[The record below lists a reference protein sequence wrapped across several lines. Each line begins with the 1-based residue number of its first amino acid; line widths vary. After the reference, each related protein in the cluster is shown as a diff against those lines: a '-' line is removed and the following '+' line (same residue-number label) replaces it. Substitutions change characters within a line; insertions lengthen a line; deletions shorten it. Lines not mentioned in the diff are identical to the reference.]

1 MGTTGHELAHRL
13 KRHVYTLS
21 HVIGD
26 RSVYKYDKLCAAA
39 DYIAGQFASFGYEV
53 GYQKY
58 IIQGKEVSNISVV
71 KTGAKNPVR
80 KIIVGAHYDTA
91 LNPGADDNASG
102 IAGLLELARFVFD
115 KELDSTIKFIAFPAE
130 EPPFF
135 DSDDMGSW
143 VYAKSARAAK
153 KDIRAVLILE
163 MIGYYS
169 SRSRSQTYP
178 TPFRFLFPHRGN
190 FISVLGNIRS
200 AGLVFKILSSFK
212 KASCFPIVP
221 MVVYNF
227 ASAVHFS
234 DHWAFWTEGYRAVMI
249 SDTSFYRNRRY
260 HRQDDTF
267 DTLDYASMAEVVKG
281 LGGTLQALAK

>member
-1 MGTTGHELAHRL
+1 MEQKNRDLAASL
-13 KRHVYTLS
+13 KQHVYTLS
-21 HVIGD
+21 HEIGD
-26 RSVYKYDKLCAAA
+26 RSVHNYDKLCEAAA
-39 DYIAGQFASFGYEV
+39 YISGQFASFGYDV
-53 GYQKY
+53 SFQKY
-58 IIQGKEVSNISVV
+58 MILGREVSNISVI
-71 KTGAKNPVR
+71 KTGVKHPAR
-80 KIIVGAHYDTA
+80 KIIIGAHYDTA

-102 IAGLLELARFVFD
+102 IAGLLELARFIAD
-115 KELDSTIKFIAFPAE
+115 KQTDCTLKFIAFPAE

-143 VYAKSARAAK
+143 VYAKSARAGN

-169 SRSRSQTYP
+169 SRARSQTYP
-178 TPFRFLFPHRGN
+178 TFFRFLFPHAGN

-200 AGLVFKILSSFK
+200 AWLVFKILSSFK
-212 KASCFPIVP
+212 KVSRFPIVP
-221 MVVYNF
+221 MVVFNF

-260 HRQDDTF
+260 HTQADTY
-267 DTLDYASMAEVVKG
+267 DTLDYASMAEVVQG
-281 LGGTLQALAK
+281 LYGTLLKLAN